1 MAEVLAKLE
10 SAIADLKNQKQE
22 FFQKLEQVSWKD
34 DRTRD
39 RISELTRD
47 EAEEI
52 QSWFP
57 DVIPEKAPLPF
68 DAHRDYQCWFSAV
81 RVIVAKN
88 QPDRLPEL
96 DFLYQRIKPEL
107 SDTHIEKINFFR
119 VKDDINLQFDLLA
132 AIPNHL
138 KYSIYDIELEIYSI
152 LMDDELAAAKH
163 LLSKGFLRPAGVL
176 AGVLLERHLKNLLG
190 KHVPPISFRKNATL
204 STLNDAC
211 KGTVFDLTTWRKVQH
226 LADIRNLCAHDNCKE
241 PRRAEV
247 EDLISGVS
255 SLLKIYN

>member
-107 SDTHIEKINFFR
+107 SDTHIEKIIFF
-119 VKDDINLQFDLLA
+119 
-132 AIPNHL
+132 
-138 KYSIYDIELEIYSI
+138 S
-152 LMDDELAAAKH
+152 
-163 LLSKGFLRPAGVL
+163 
-176 AGVLLERHLKNLLG
+176 
-190 KHVPPISFRKNATL
+190 RK
-204 STLNDAC
+204 
-211 KGTVFDLTTWRKVQH
+211 R
-226 LADIRNLCAHDNCKE
+226 
-241 PRRAEV
+241 
-247 EDLISGVS
+247 
-255 SLLKIYN
+255 